1 MATSRYLTPSKLGLL
16 ALISIYVDG
25 VVPTSST
32 IPILSF
38 IVSHLLP
45 VSKTE
50 SSSLSQKK
58 VIELQD
64 FENATLSHPSGI
76 PGRTVWDLFLKKLW
90 EIDCLDA
97 LHAFFDSLGDLI
109 PKSREELLRDTE
121 NGIVRE
127 SSQMQ
132 LSRNSP
138 LGAFVRKARLEFTRL
153 QLDDGIV
160 LWKSFVVY
168 RRPTLATWRRR
179 NPAASKLSLDVNLVS
194 FKDEGEF
201 SNALY
206 GDIDTLDPKNASIS
220 TIDLEGLLEFQI
232 GHMQSRLSP
241 WCKS

>member
-16 ALISIYVDG
+16 ALTSIYVNG
-25 VVPTSST
+25 IVPTSST
-32 IPILSF
+32 IPVLSF

-45 VSKTE
+45 TDKTQP
-50 SSSLSQKK
+50 SSFRHKT
-58 VIELQD
+58 IIDLQD
-64 FENATLSHPSGI
+64 FENATLAHPSGI
-76 PGRTVWDLFLKKLW
+76 PGRTVWDLLLKKLW

-97 LHAFFDSLGDLI
+97 LHAFFDSLGDLVLR
-109 PKSREELLRDTE
+109 SREELLRDAE
-121 NGIVRE
+121 NGVVRE
-127 SSQMQ
+127 TSQMQ

-179 NPAASKLSLDVNLVS
+179 NPAAGNLGLDVNLVS
-194 FKDEGEF
+194 FKDNGGL

-206 GDIDTLDPKNASIS
+206 GDINTVDVKHATFS
-220 TIDLEGLLEFQI
+220 TTDLEGLLEFQV
-232 GHMQSRLSP
+232 GHMQSWSP
-241 WCKS
+241 